1 MIFSGE
7 NLQPLY
13 LILPELLQLVLD
25 LSHRER
31 IVKLDDKVL
40 LPAADDDLLSN
51 FSIDLRAAKIAWKDK
66 EGQGEERGVSY
77 LR

>member
-1 MIFSGE
+1 M
-7 NLQPLY
+7 
-13 LILPELLQLVLD
+13 
-25 LSHRER
+25 
-31 IVKLDDKVL
+31 L

-77 LR
+77 LK